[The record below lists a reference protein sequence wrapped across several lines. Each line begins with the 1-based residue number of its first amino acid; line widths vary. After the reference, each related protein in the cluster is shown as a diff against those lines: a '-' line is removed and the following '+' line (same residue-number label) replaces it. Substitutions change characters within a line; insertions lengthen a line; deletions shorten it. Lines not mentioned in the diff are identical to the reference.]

1 MWTNDHIHCWLGRSN
16 DAATLKTSLAFN
28 IWLPYE
34 TAISLLHSLSQRNA
48 NLPSLHK
55 ILYRNVHG
63 SFIHNS
69 PRLKTAKISFNGLSI
84 LQNTS
89 QNWIPLSPQNEW
101 TTDTHNNLD
110 EFPGNYCEGEKLI
123 SQSCIFEM
131 TKFLKT
137 VSRSVVG
144 TGWWRGRVWEGR
156 VCCCIDKRATGRI
169 LVVMDLHW
177 GGEYTNLHVIKS
189 YITKYIHTHQWIQ
202 GKWKYEYGQWTV
214 PILLSW
220 LWGHVRLQKLS
231 LRENG

>member
-1 MWTNDHIHCWLGRSN
+1 MKWQFHSFTLYPRETQTYHLYTKFCTGMFM
-16 DAATLKTSLAFN
+16 AALFTIAQDWRQQKYLSMVYQYYRTL
-28 IWLPYE
+28 
-34 TAISLLHSLSQRNA
+34 LS
-48 NLPSLHK
+48 SK
-55 ILYRNVHG
+55 
-63 SFIHNS
+63 
-69 PRLKTAKISFNGLSI
+69 
-84 LQNTS
+84 
-89 QNWIPLSPQNEW
+89 NEW

-189 YITKYIHTHQWIQ
+189 YITKYIPTNEYKKNENMNKVSGLYPLYYPGCDIMYVCKSYHW
-202 GKWKYEYGQWTV
+202 GKWVKCIWVLCVTF
-214 PILLSW
+214 
-220 LWGHVRLQKLS
+220 
-231 LRENG
+231 

>member
-1 MWTNDHIHCWLGRSN
+1 MKRQFHSFTLYPRETQTYHLYTKFCTGMFM
-16 DAATLKTSLAFN
+16 AALFTIAQDWRQQKYLSMVYQYYRTL
-28 IWLPYE
+28 
-34 TAISLLHSLSQRNA
+34 LS
-48 NLPSLHK
+48 SK
-55 ILYRNVHG
+55 
-63 SFIHNS
+63 
-69 PRLKTAKISFNGLSI
+69 
-84 LQNTS
+84 
-89 QNWIPLSPQNEW
+89 NEW

-220 LWGHVRLQKLS
+220 LWRHVRLQKLS
-231 LRENG
+231 LRKMGKAYMGSLNYILNMLVNLQVSQ